1 MFLGPESSSPSKA
14 KKKVS
19 RQTSPQARPS
29 NEKGVDNQLTTTKS
43 YVINEIHPPLLDD
56 NQKEN
61 NLIDEELPITLPPKK
76 IAFNKKRNSST
87 SDESDPNE
95 DDSSEIPSHHDSFEN
110 QDYSPESA
118 SLHDSYEN
126 PSDNLDSSETEAND
140 GVPPTNGE
148 STSVNML
155 ITKDPLIDDTSSL
168 LQDRQ
173 IVLCDNLDLNGKKC
187 SYILPKRCISFIIF
201 LSIDYLLFFFVI
213 FRNCR

>member
-1 MFLGPESSSPSKA
+1 MFLGPDSSSPSKA

-19 RQTSPQARPS
+19 RQTSPEAKPS
-29 NEKGVDNQLTTTKS
+29 NEKVVENQLTTTKS
-43 YVINEIHPPLLDD
+43 SVINEIHPPLLDD

-76 IAFNKKRNSST
+76 NAYNKKRNIST

-95 DDSSEIPSHHDSFEN
+95 D
-110 QDYSPESA
+110 YSPKCA

-148 STSVNML
+148 STSVNTL
-155 ITKDPLIDDTSSL
+155 ITRDPLIDDTSSL
-168 LQDRQ
+168 LQDNQ

-201 LSIDYLLFFFVI
+201 VSMDYLLLFF
-213 FRNCR
+213 

>member
-1 MFLGPESSSPSKA
+1 MFLGPDSSSPSKA

-29 NEKGVDNQLTTTKS
+29 NEKVVDNQLTTTKS
-43 YVINEIHPPLLDD
+43 SVINEIHPPLLDD

-76 IAFNKKRNSST
+76 NAYNKKRNIST

-95 DDSSEIPSHHDSFEN
+95 DDSSEKSSHHDSFEN
-110 QDYSPESA
+110 QDYSPKCA
-118 SLHDSYEN
+118 SLYDSYEN

-148 STSVNML
+148 STSVNTL

-168 LQDRQ
+168 LQDNQ

-201 LSIDYLLFFFVI
+201 VSMDYLLLLF
-213 FRNCR
+213 

>member
-1 MFLGPESSSPSKA
+1 LS
-14 KKKVS
+14 
-19 RQTSPQARPS
+19 
-29 NEKGVDNQLTTTKS
+29 
-43 YVINEIHPPLLDD
+43 DD
-56 NQKEN
+56 NKKENN

-76 IAFNKKRNSST
+76 NAFNKKRNSST

-213 FRNCR
+213 FRNCRSSRYCTEYGRVEGCGRKCRTKSN

>member
-1 MFLGPESSSPSKA
+1 MFLGPDSSSPSKA

-19 RQTSPQARPS
+19 RQTSPEAKPS
-29 NEKGVDNQLTTTKS
+29 NEKVVENQLTTTKS
-43 YVINEIHPPLLDD
+43 SVINEIHPPLLDD

-76 IAFNKKRNSST
+76 NAFNKKRNSST

-95 DDSSEIPSHHDSFEN
+95 DDSSEN
-110 QDYSPESA
+110 QDYSPKCA

-148 STSVNML
+148 STSVNTL

-168 LQDRQ
+168 LQDNQ
-173 IVLCDNLDLNGKKC
+173 IALCDNFDLNGKKC

-201 LSIDYLLFFFVI
+201 VSMDYLLLLF
-213 FRNCR
+213 

>member
-1 MFLGPESSSPSKA
+1 MFLGPDSSSPSKA

-19 RQTSPQARPS
+19 RQTSPEARPS
-29 NEKGVDNQLTTTKS
+29 NEKVVDNQLTTTKS
-43 YVINEIHPPLLDD
+43 SVINEIHPPLLDD
-56 NQKEN
+56 YQKEN

-76 IAFNKKRNSST
+76 NAYNKKRNIST

-95 DDSSEIPSHHDSFEN
+95 DDSSEN
-110 QDYSPESA
+110 QDYSPKCA

-126 PSDNLDSSETEAND
+126 QSDNLDSSETEAND

-148 STSVNML
+148 STSVNTL
-155 ITKDPLIDDTSSL
+155 ITRDPLIDDTSSL
-168 LQDRQ
+168 LQDNQ

-201 LSIDYLLFFFVI
+201 VSMDYLLLLF
-213 FRNCR
+213 